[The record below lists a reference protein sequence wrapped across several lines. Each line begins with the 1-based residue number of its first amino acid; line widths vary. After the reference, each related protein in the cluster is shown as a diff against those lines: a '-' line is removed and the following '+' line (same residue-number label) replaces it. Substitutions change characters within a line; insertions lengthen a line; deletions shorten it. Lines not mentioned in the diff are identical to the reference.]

1 MVRLAGGEE
10 LPVQRR
16 LRGGEVHDQHGLGE
30 ALILFI
36 DHHRESISPLDDG
49 KRAPLLLQDA
59 VQLKAEIAS
68 HHGKSGDKACAVHRQ
83 PWTGKRGI
91 GFLQRR
97 LREKGGD
104 AAPPGS
110 RAVVQQLLRLLQRQ
124 IAGKEGHQQG
134 GWEGRRVLTLT
145 CSASSGWTQTKGSR
159 R

>member
-1 MVRLAGGEE
+1 M
-10 LPVQRR
+10 QRR
-16 LRGGEVHDQHGLGE
+16 LRGGEVHDQHGPGE

-49 KRAPLLLQDA
+49 KRAPRLLQDA

-83 PWTGKRGI
+83 PGRASVVSVFCSVGCARKAATLLHPVRGRLCSSCCASCSVRSPGKR
-91 GFLQRR
+91 
-97 LREKGGD
+97 
-104 AAPPGS
+104 ATS
-110 RAVVQQLLRLLQRQ
+110 RA
-124 IAGKEGHQQG
+124 A
-134 GWEGRRVLTLT
+134 WEGRRVLTLT